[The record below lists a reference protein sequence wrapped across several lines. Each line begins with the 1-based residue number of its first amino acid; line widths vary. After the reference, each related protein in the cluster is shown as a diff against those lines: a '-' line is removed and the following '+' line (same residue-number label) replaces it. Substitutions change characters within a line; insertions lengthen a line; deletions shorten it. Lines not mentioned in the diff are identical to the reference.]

1 MNKLPEPDDVECF
14 VGGVEPDAGTSI
26 ETVRLI
32 EEYKKRPDYRL
43 ELEEAERILADLGI
57 SARAYG
63 MQDAKSLLDH
73 WHRCIHDL
81 QQADLCNNDGGRAD
95 QENIGVDT
103 G

>member
-1 MNKLPEPDDVECF
+1 MSKLPEPDDVECF
-14 VGGVEPDAGTSI
+14 VGGVEPDARTSI

-32 EEYKKRPDYRL
+32 EEYKKRPDYRH

-57 SARAYG
+57 SVRVYG

-81 QQADLCNNDGGRAD
+81 QKADLGGKGEGD
-95 QENIGVDT
+95 SHQN
-103 G
+103 